1 MELTIKQ
8 IFMSAVEIRADL
20 IQRITNMDE
29 RFLKAMHLMAVAYDN
44 KDEDPI
50 LGYETDGTA
59 VTASAFLKQA
69 DAAMEE
75 VVRGEYITV
84 EELDKHT
91 KEWLT
96 RTK

>member
-1 MELTIKQ
+1 MELIIKQ

-29 RFLKAMHLMAVAYDN
+29 RFLKAMHLMAVAYDKKN
-44 KDEDPI
+44 EDPI

-59 VTASAFLKQA
+59 VTTSIFLEQA
-69 DAAMEE
+69 E
-75 VVRGEYITV
+75 VAIAEAKAGKGISV
-84 EELDKHT
+84 EELEKRT
-91 KEWLT
+91 EEWLA